1 MRRQPADDGAG
12 PRFYGLRPVS
22 DLNSEF
28 DLEAKDAKNLA
39 VQLIALQDTSSGRRK
54 DMYGVAA
61 KLLME
66 PLSSGRVSRSQVY
79 NKMRSIKTKELNEK
93 NVRDLCDKV
102 DLIMTQAKTLL
113 EQCQE
118 ATSTLELNRVTP
130 MGLSFKVL
138 NFLQSVKKDGDAG
151 TLSFLMTLQRCL
163 HGMEAKNL
171 HYSSNI
177 EFMFYVEN
185 NATNLMQL
193 SEASLSIVSTLM
205 TQCHNQKMNKKEQA
219 LSHLCVRYRVARM
232 CCPSRKRLPKG
243 VFKSLHDATM
253 EALDTQ
259 FETNHRTVSTR
270 VKREDQRKHS

>member
-1 MRRQPADDGAG
+1 MESTDDGAG

-28 DLEAKDAKNLA
+28 DLEANDVNNLA
-39 VQLIALQDTSSGRRK
+39 VQLIALQDKSSGRRK
-54 DMYGVAA
+54 DMYGVPA

-93 NVRDLCDKV
+93 NVRDLCGKV

-113 EQCQE
+113 EQCRE
-118 ATSTLELNRVTP
+118 ATSTLELHRVTP
-130 MGLSFKVL
+130 LGLSFKVL
-138 NFLQSVKKDGDAG
+138 KFLQSVKKDGDAG
-151 TLSFLMTLQRCL
+151 TIQIAFLMSLKRCL

-171 HYSSNI
+171 MHNSNI

-219 LSHLCVRYRVARM
+219 LSHLCVRYRFARM
-232 CCPSRKRLPKG
+232 CCPSRKRLLKG

-253 EALDTQ
+253 EELDTR